1 MISIEELLQPISE
14 DAPCGEDLSY
24 DVALQELENSA
35 RGKPETQFSA
45 AEPPEWKQVA
55 KAGLELFSR
64 SKDLRIALTLTVAW
78 LELEGLP
85 GFQRGIGAMAGLLEN
100 FWAAVHPQLDPADDN
115 DPLQRMNIVA
125 SLATPVGTY
134 GDPYRVLERLR
145 AAPLAKSTQM
155 GQVSLSEMLRAE
167 SAGPGTEEAGQR
179 TPAQIE
185 AAFRD
190 TSPEF
195 LVLNYE
201 AVTAAVSLVKEL
213 DDYLTNL
220 VGPSNAPDLS
230 ALTSELAAI
239 QKRVA
244 PYFEAARATAATA
257 EAAVAVAETGGAAPA
272 VAGASA
278 GFSITGE
285 IRSRDEVLRLLDK
298 IGQYYARYEPSSPV
312 PLILKRA
319 ARLAAMDFMQII
331 ADLTPDSAAQIRTIT
346 GEPEPQP
353 E

>member
-1 MISIEELLQPISE
+1 MISVEELLQPISE

-24 DVALQELENSA
+24 DVALQELENAA

-55 KAGLELFSR
+55 KTGLELFSR

-85 GFQRGIGAMAGLLEN
+85 GFHRGIGVMAGLLEAC
-100 FWAAVHPQLDPADDN
+100 WAAAHPQLDPADDN

-134 GDPYRVLERLR
+134 GDPYRMLERLR
-145 AAPLAKSTQM
+145 GAPLTNSTQM
-155 GQVSLSEMLRAE
+155 GRLSLADLLRAE
-167 SAGPGTEEAGQR
+167 SGAPADGGEQR

-195 LVLNYE
+195 LALNYQS
-201 AVTAAVSLVKEL
+201 VTAAAALVKEL
-213 DDYLTNL
+213 DDYLTTI
-220 VGPSNAPDLS
+220 VGATNAPDLS
-230 ALTSELAAI
+230 ALSSELAAI
-239 QKRVA
+239 QKRIA
-244 PYFEAARATAATA
+244 PYFEAAGAAAATA
-257 EAAVAVAETGGAAPA
+257 ETAVAGGETGGPAVAVAGAPA
-272 VAGASA
+272 A
-278 GFSITGE
+278 FSVTGE
-285 IRSRDEVLRLLDK
+285 IRSREEVLRLLDK
-298 IGQYYARYEPSSPV
+298 ISQYYAHYEPSSPV

-331 ADLTPDSAAQIRTIT
+331 ADLTPDSATQIRTIT
-346 GEPEPQP
+346 GEPEPTP

>member
-1 MISIEELLQPISE
+1 MISVEELLQPISE

-24 DVALQELENSA
+24 DIALQELENSA

-55 KAGLELFSR
+55 KTGLELFSR
-64 SKDLRIALTLTVAW
+64 SKDLRIALMLTVAW

-85 GFQRGIGAMAGLLEN
+85 GFHRGIGVMTGLLET
-100 FWAAVHPQLDPADDN
+100 FWAVVHPQLDPADDN

-145 AAPLAKSTQM
+145 AAPLTDSMQL
-155 GQVSLSEMLRAE
+155 GRLSLTDLLRTESGTAAE
-167 SAGPGTEEAGQR
+167 GGGEQR

-185 AAFRD
+185 GAFRD

-195 LVLNYE
+195 RANNYQS
-201 AVTAAVSLVKEL
+201 VTAALALVKGL
-213 DDYLTNL
+213 DDYLTNI
-220 VGPSNAPDLS
+220 VGASNAPDLS
-230 ALTSELAAI
+230 ALSSELAAI
-239 QKRVA
+239 QKRIA
-244 PYFEAARATAATA
+244 PYFEATGAAA
-257 EAAVAVAETGGAAPA
+257 APVEAGVAAGETGELGPA

-278 GFSITGE
+278 AFSVTGE
-285 IRSRDEVLRLLDK
+285 IRSREEVLRLLDR
-298 IGQYYARYEPSSPV
+298 ICHYYARYEPSSPV

-331 ADLTPDSAAQIRTIT
+331 ADLTPDSATQVRAIT
-346 GEPEPQP
+346 GEPEPTP

>member
-1 MISIEELLQPISE
+1 MIAIEELLQPISE
-14 DAPCGEDLSY
+14 ETPCGEDLSY
-24 DVALQELENSA
+24 DVTLQELENLA

-85 GFQRGIGAMAGLLEN
+85 GFHQGIALMSGLLHE

-145 AAPLAKSTQM
+145 LAPLTNSMQM
-155 GQVSLSEMLRAE
+155 GRLCLADLLRAE
-167 SAGPGTEEAGQR
+167 SGVAGTEGGEQR

-190 TSPEF
+190 SSSEF
-195 LVLNYE
+195 LTLTYE
-201 AVTAAVSLVKEL
+201 AATAALALVQEL
-213 DDYLTNL
+213 DAYLTNI
-220 VGPSNAPDLS
+220 VGASNAPDLS
-230 ALTSELAAI
+230 ALASELTAV
-239 QKRVA
+239 QKRIA
-244 PYFEAARATAATA
+244 PYHAAGATAAAA
-257 EAAVAVAETGGAAPA
+257 EVAVAVIDDGESVMA
-272 VAGASA
+272 VAGGPAALSV
-278 GFSITGE
+278 TGD
-285 IRSRDEVLRLLDK
+285 IRSREEVLRLLDK

-346 GEPEPQP
+346 GEPEPEPQ
-353 E
+353 

>member
-1 MISIEELLQPISE
+1 MISVEELLQPISE

-55 KAGLELFSR
+55 KDGLELFSR
-64 SKDLRIALTLTVAW
+64 SKDLRVALTLTVAW

-85 GFQRGIGAMAGLLEN
+85 GFQRGIGLMAGLLETY
-100 FWAAVHPQLDPADDN
+100 WAAVHPQLDPADDN

-125 SLATPVGTY
+125 SLTTPVGTY

-145 AAPLAKSTQM
+145 AAPLTDSMQM
-155 GQVSLSEMLRAE
+155 GRLTLADLLRAE
-167 SAGPGTEEAGQR
+167 SGAPAAGGAEQR
-179 TPAQIE
+179 TPAQVE

-195 LVLNYE
+195 LAQNYY
-201 AVTAAVSLVKEL
+201 AVTAALALVKEL
-213 DDYLTNL
+213 DDYLTNI
-220 VGPSNAPDLS
+220 VGASNAPDLS
-230 ALTSELAAI
+230 ALSSELTAV
-239 QKRVA
+239 QKRIA
-244 PYFEAARATAATA
+244 PYFEAAGAAAAMAETAIAA
-257 EAAVAVAETGGAAPA
+257 GEIGGPAVAVAEVPGA
-272 VAGASA
+272 
-278 GFSITGE
+278 FSVTGE
-285 IRSRDEVLRLLDK
+285 IRSREEVLRLLDR
-298 IGQYYARYEPSSPV
+298 ISQYYAKYEPSSPV

-331 ADLTPDSAAQIRTIT
+331 ADLTPDSATQIRTIT
-346 GEPEPQP
+346 GEPEPTP

>member
-1 MISIEELLQPISE
+1 MISVEELLQPISE

-85 GFQRGIGAMAGLLEN
+85 GFHRGIGVMAGLLQT

-125 SLATPVGTY
+125 SLATPIGTY

-145 AAPLAKSTQM
+145 AAPLTNSMQM
-155 GQVSLSEMLRAE
+155 GRLSLADLLRAE
-167 SAGPGTEEAGQR
+167 SGGEGGEQR

-195 LVLNYE
+195 LALNYQS
-201 AVTAAVSLVKEL
+201 VTAALALVKEL
-213 DDYLTNL
+213 DDYLTNI
-220 VGPSNAPDLS
+220 VGANNAPDLS
-230 ALTSELAAI
+230 ALSSELAAV
-239 QKRVA
+239 QKRLA
-244 PYFEAARATAATA
+244 PYFEAASAASAIA
-257 EAAVAVAETGGAAPA
+257 EATVAAGETGGPAPA
-272 VAGASA
+272 VAGAPGA
-278 GFSITGE
+278 FSVTGE
-285 IRSRDEVLRLLDK
+285 IRSREEVLRLLDR
-298 IGQYYARYEPSSPV
+298 ICRYYAQYEPSSPV

-331 ADLTPDSAAQIRTIT
+331 ADLTPDSATQIRTIT
-346 GEPEPQP
+346 GESEPTPE
-353 E
+353 

>member
-1 MISIEELLQPISE
+1 MISVEELLQPISE

-24 DVALQELENSA
+24 DIALQELENSA

-45 AEPPEWKQVA
+45 AEPPEWKQIA
-55 KAGLELFSR
+55 KTGLELFSR

-78 LELEGLP
+78 LDLEGLP
-85 GFQRGIGAMAGLLEN
+85 GFHRGIGLMAGLVET

-145 AAPLAKSTQM
+145 TAPVTNSMQLGRLSLADLLRTESGAA
-155 GQVSLSEMLRAE
+155 AE
-167 SAGPGTEEAGQR
+167 GGGAPR
-179 TPAQIE
+179 TPAQVE

-195 LVLNYE
+195 RAHNYQS
-201 AVTAAVSLVKEL
+201 VTAALALVKEL
-213 DDYLTNL
+213 DDYLTNV
-220 VGPSNAPDLS
+220 VGASNAPDLS
-230 ALTSELAAI
+230 ALSSELAAV
-239 QKRVA
+239 QKRIA
-244 PYFEAARATAATA
+244 PYVEATGAAGAA
-257 EAAVAVAETGGAAPA
+257 EAAVAAGETGGPGPA
-272 VAGASA
+272 VAGAA
-278 GFSITGE
+278 GAFSVTGE
-285 IRSRDEVLRLLDK
+285 IRSREEVLRLLDR
-298 IGQYYARYEPSSPV
+298 ICHYYGQYEPSSPV

-331 ADLTPDSAAQIRTIT
+331 ADLTPDSATQIRAIT
-346 GEPEPQP
+346 GEPEPTP

>member
-1 MISIEELLQPISE
+1 MISVEELLQPISE

-85 GFQRGIGAMAGLLEN
+85 GFHRGIGVMAGLLQKY
-100 FWAAVHPQLDPADDN
+100 WAAVHPQLDPADDN
-115 DPLQRMNIVA
+115 DPLQRMNVVA

-145 AAPLAKSTQM
+145 AAPLANSMQM
-155 GQVSLSEMLRAE
+155 GRLSLADLLRAE
-167 SAGPGTEEAGQR
+167 SGGEGGEQR
-179 TPAQIE
+179 TPAQLE

-195 LVLNYE
+195 LALTYRS
-201 AVTAAVSLVKEL
+201 VTAALALVQEL
-213 DDYLTNL
+213 DEYLTNV
-220 VGPSNAPDLS
+220 VGASHAPDLS
-230 ALTSELAAI
+230 ALTSELAAM
-239 QKRVA
+239 QKRIA
-244 PYFEAARATAATA
+244 PYFAAATA
-257 EAAVAVAETGGAAPA
+257 TAETAVAADETGGPAPAAAAAPA
-272 VAGASA
+272 AFSA
-278 GFSITGE
+278 TGE
-285 IRSRDEVLRLLDK
+285 IRSRQEVLRLLDK
-298 IGQYYARYEPSSPV
+298 ICHYYAQYEPSSPV

-331 ADLTPDSAAQIRTIT
+331 ADLTPDSATQIRTIT
-346 GEPEPQP
+346 GESEPTPE
-353 E
+353 